1 MLKGSIDLHEFAR
14 FHCTDAVNLLLC
26 RGVGGHECQRFIET
40 KYFASIFTL
49 PEASDHKSQDTHNS
63 FTIMSN
69 TIQLQ
74 PKQAI
79 PTNGKQSVYLI
90 PLSTKSPSS
99 QFFPLYLVWNGRVRY
114 TKHLHTCTSIR
125 CVISIHVDYK
135 NKNAMPFICMCR
147 TGVHQYSPSLGV
159 LAANSPDHEDSQMS
173 GYHVF

>member
-1 MLKGSIDLHEFAR
+1 MQGRRGAMSARGSLKHSILQAF
-14 FHCTDAVNLLLC
+14 LLC
-26 RGVGGHECQRFIET
+26 PRPVIIN
-40 KYFASIFTL
+40 S
-49 PEASDHKSQDTHNS
+49 PDTHNS
-63 FTIMSN
+63 FPIMPN

-114 TKHLHTCTSIR
+114 TKYLHTCTSIR

-135 NKNAMPFICMCR
+135 NKNTMPFICMCR